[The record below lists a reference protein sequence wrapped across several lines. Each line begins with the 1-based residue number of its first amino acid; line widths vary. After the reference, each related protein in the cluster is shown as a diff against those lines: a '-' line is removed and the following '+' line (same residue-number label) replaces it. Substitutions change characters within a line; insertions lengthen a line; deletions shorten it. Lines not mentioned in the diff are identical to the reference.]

1 MAQSVEYP
9 MSSPHPRAK
18 LYKRYT
24 GNQTVKVEGDNN
36 APIALDGKTVV
47 DDQNTITVQDNR
59 YVLSGRLKWVEETPK
74 ESNDEEPIKG
84 LLVENEYLTIKT
96 NSLLEFAVGDVIEL
110 PEGSPFAGRWIV
122 QSGKAIDYVYTPK
135 PLQTFQH
142 LPLSSLG

>member
-24 GNQTVKVEGDNN
+24 GNQSVNVQGE
-36 APIALDGKTVV
+36 
-47 DDQNTITVQDNR
+47 TITVQSNR
-59 YVLSGRLKWVEETPK
+59 YVLSGRFKWVEETPK
-74 ESNDEEPIKG
+74 ENNDEEPIRG

-96 NSLLEFAVGDVIEL
+96 TSLLEFAVGDIIEL
-110 PEGSPFAGRWIV
+110 PKSSPFAGRWIV
-122 QSGKAIDYVYTPK
+122 QSGKAIDHVCTPK